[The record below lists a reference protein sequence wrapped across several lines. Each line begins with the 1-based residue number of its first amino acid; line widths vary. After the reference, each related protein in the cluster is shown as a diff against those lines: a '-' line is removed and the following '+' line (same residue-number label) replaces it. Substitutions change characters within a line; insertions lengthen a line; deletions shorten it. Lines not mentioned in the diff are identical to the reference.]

1 MVKADI
7 FQEHKAGKGFL
18 GGKRRNW
25 FLWNVPFNSV
35 GERGLGTPFSFIFI
49 IWINE
54 YRNIDVRKPRSELI
68 NTKCNQRYL
77 LQNASL
83 TSDHDHNNQLSLT
96 LLKQLESQIEK
107 RQIKS
112 FLFTMPLYQGILFN
126 NFNHVNWFSCSF
138 SFDREQNKCVEKNIL
153 TLMMD

>member
-1 MVKADI
+1 MKICLVTADI
-7 FQEHKAGKGFL
+7 FQEHKAGKSFFGV
-18 GGKRRNW
+18 KRRNW

-96 LLKQLESQIEK
+96 LLKQLESQIGKKANKEFS
-107 RQIKS
+107 IYND
-112 FLFTMPLYQGILFN
+112 LWPNVCELY
-126 NFNHVNWFSCSF
+126 SAY
-138 SFDREQNKCVEKNIL
+138 K
-153 TLMMD
+153 